1 MKTGKWERR
10 TERASELAS
19 SHPFASQGLRFYERL
34 ARFQKSLYAEIE
46 TECGTGNEKRLSG
59 TLRGECD
66 FFILLPRFATFV
78 SVLEEIAPSP
88 LARAAH
94 ALRLQ
99 DASRWRQILLEFW
112 EQCPAVANLQPAE
125 ELVSWL
131 FLQPYAE
138 YLADHSE
145 WHPRNGTASTCPLC
159 GSKPQVGALRPEGD
173 GGKRSLICSLC
184 AMEWDY
190 GRIACA
196 ACGEEDPQKRPIY
209 IANEFSYVR
218 VEACES
224 CHRYI
229 KTVDLTKNGHAVPVV
244 DELALIPLDLW
255 AAERGYQKIR
265 PNLLGV

>member
-1 MKTGKWERR
+1 MNGKWERR
-10 TERASELAS
+10 TQRASELAS
-19 SHPFASQGLRFYERL
+19 SYPFACQGLRFYERL

-46 TECGTGNEKRLSG
+46 AECGTGKEKRLSG
-59 TLRGECD
+59 TLRNEFD
-66 FFILLPRFATFV
+66 VLVLLPRFASFV
-78 SVLEEIAPSP
+78 SMLEEIAPPP
-88 LARAAH
+88 LARSAH
-94 ALRLQ
+94 ELRLQ
-99 DASRWRQILLEFW
+99 DASGWQQILREFW
-112 EQCPAVANLQPAE
+112 EQCSVAVNLQPAE

-145 WHPRNGTASTCPLC
+145 WSPRNGTPSTCPLC
-159 GSKPQVGALRPEGD
+159 GSKPQVGVLRPEGD

-190 GRIACA
+190 GRIGCA
-196 ACGEEDPQKRPIY
+196 ACGEDDVHKLAVY
-209 IANEFSYVR
+209 SANEFSYVR

-244 DELALIPLDLW
+244 DELAIIPLDLW
-255 AAERGYQKIR
+255 AAERGYQKIH
-265 PNLLGV
+265 PNLLGI